1 MATGKDI
8 LAYIYITVFLV
19 CLLTL
24 LPLLFRLRASN
35 LLLVGLGGLGAE
47 VCKNI
52 VLAGIKAITLMDS
65 ECVTRD
71 NSSSQFLAA
80 REDIG
85 KNRAT
90 ASVQRAQNLNPN
102 VVVSSDEGNVCD
114 KPEDFFKQ
122 FDIVCV
128 TCCSVQTMMHVNQ
141 ICHEAGIKFFAGDI
155 YGFYGFSFT
164 DLNEHSYVE
173 EKPKKV
179 KGSSATD
186 SESKKLKADPTETV
200 FVKKTKTFHRLKECF
215 DKDWSTLTEK
225 QLKRSPYVFFILRVL
240 FKFHDEFGRKPKAE
254 SLENDGTELERLH
267 NEVFTE
273 LGLKTDLIESNY
285 TQYCTGELGPTCAI
299 VGGIMGQEIIKAASG
314 RDAPLDNFFLYDGVD
329 SLGMV
334 DCIIR
339 S

>member
-1 MATGKDI
+1 MAE
-8 LAYIYITVFLV
+8 LQITEEEAELYDRQIRLWGFDAQK
-19 CLLTL
+19 
-24 LPLLFRLRASN
+24 RLRASS

-52 VLAGIKAITLMDS
+52 VLVGVKSITLMDS
-65 ECVTRD
+65 HSVTRND
-71 NSSSQFLAA
+71 ASSQFLAA
-80 REDIG
+80 REDLG
-85 KNRAT
+85 KKIAT

-102 VVVSSDEGNVCD
+102 VVVTSDEGNVCD
-114 KPEDFFKQ
+114 KPQEFFKQ

-128 TCCSVQTMMHVNQ
+128 TSSSVQTMMHVNQ
-141 ICHEAGIKFFAGDI
+141 ICHENDIKFFAGDI

-164 DLNEHSYVE
+164 DLNEHSFVE

-179 KGSSATD
+179 KGSSATG

-200 FVKKTKTFHRLKECF
+200 FVKKTMIFHRLKECF
-215 DKDWSTLTEK
+215 DKDWSSLTEK
-225 QLKRSPYVFFILRVL
+225 QLKRAPYVFFILRVL
-240 FKFHDEFGRKPKAE
+240 FKFHDQFGRKPEAA
-254 SLENDGTELERLH
+254 SSENDSTELQRLH

-273 LGLKTDLIESNY
+273 LGLKNDLIDTNY
-285 TQYCTGELGPTCAI
+285 TEYCAGELGPTCAI
-299 VGGIMGQEIIKAASG
+299 VGGIIGQEIIKAASG